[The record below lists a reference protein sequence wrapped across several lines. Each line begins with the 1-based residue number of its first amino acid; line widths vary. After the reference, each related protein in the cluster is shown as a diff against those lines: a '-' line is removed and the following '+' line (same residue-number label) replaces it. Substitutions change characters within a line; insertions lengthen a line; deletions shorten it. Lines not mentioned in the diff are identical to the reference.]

1 MKTNLDCIPCFMQQA
16 LNTARLATS
25 DETKIKKVL
34 DNIGSQLKDI
44 PMHLTPAETGQ
55 IVYRE
60 VKNVTGVTD
69 PYKALKKAHIQE
81 AKVLVPE
88 LKKMLEQSDDPLLTA
103 IRIAIAG
110 NVIDLGINKTFNLV
124 KDVEKILSQPF
135 AVFDFKAFRKQLN
148 HAQSIL
154 YLGDNCGES
163 VFDKILIEQLNK
175 PVTFAV
181 RSAPIINDVTMEE
194 AIESG
199 LDEVASLVESGCV
212 APGTILSQCTDQF
225 MEIYHHA
232 DLIISKGQGN
242 YEGLSEAGRP
252 IFFLL
257 KAKCHVIAKD
267 LDVNEG
273 DIVLKGINL

>member
-1 MKTNLDCIPCFMQQA
+1 MKTNLDCLPCFMQQA

-25 DETKIKKVL
+25 DGNSIKKVL
-34 DNIGSQLKDI
+34 ENIGSQLKDI

-60 VKNVTGVTD
+60 VKKVTGVSD
-69 PYKALKKAHIQE
+69 PYKALKKAHIRE
-81 AKVLVPE
+81 AKVLVPQ
-88 LKKMLEQSDDPLLTA
+88 LKKMVEQSDDPLLTA

-110 NVIDLGINKTFNLV
+110 NVIDLGINKTFDLV
-124 KDVEKILSQPF
+124 KDVEKILAQDF
-135 AVFDFKAFRKQLN
+135 AIFDYDSFRQQLDA
-148 HAQSIL
+148 AQNVL

-163 VFDKILIEQLNK
+163 VFDKILIEQINK

-199 LDEVASLVESGCV
+199 LDEVASLMESGCV
-212 APGTILSQCTDQF
+212 APGTILSQCTDTF
-225 MEIYHHA
+225 MEAYHHA

-242 YEGLSEAGRP
+242 YEGLSEADRP

-267 LDVNEG
+267 LGVHEG
-273 DIVLKGINL
+273 DIVLKAMHL

>member
-1 MKTNLDCIPCFMQQA
+1 MKTNLDCLSCFMQQA

-69 PYKALKKAHIQE
+69 PYKALKKAHMQE
-81 AKVLVPE
+81 AKILVPE

-124 KDVEKILSQPF
+124 KDVEKILNQPF
-135 AVFDFKAFRKQLN
+135 AVFDFEAFRKELN
-148 HAQSIL
+148 RAQSIL

-199 LDEVASLVESGCV
+199 LDEVASLMESGCI

-225 MEIYHHA
+225 MDIYHHT

-242 YEGLSEAGRP
+242 YEGLSKADRP

-267 LDVNEG
+267 LGINEG

>member
-1 MKTNLDCIPCFMQQA
+1 MKTNLDCLPCFMQQA

-25 DETKIKKVL
+25 DGNSIKKVL
-34 DNIGSQLKDI
+34 ENIGSQLKDI

-60 VKNVTGVTD
+60 VKKVTGVSD
-69 PYKALKKAHIQE
+69 PYKALKKAHIRE
-81 AKVLVPE
+81 AKVLVPQ
-88 LKKMLEQSDDPLLTA
+88 LKKMVEQSDDPLLTA

-110 NVIDLGINKTFNLV
+110 NVIDLGINKTFDLV
-124 KDVEKILSQPF
+124 KDVEKILAQDF
-135 AVFDFKAFRKQLN
+135 AIFDYDSFRQQLDG
-148 HAQSIL
+148 AQNVL

-163 VFDKILIEQLNK
+163 VFDKILIEQINK
-175 PVTFAV
+175 PVIFAV

-199 LDEVASLVESGCV
+199 LDEVASLMESGCV
-212 APGTILSQCTDQF
+212 APGTILSQCTDTF
-225 MEIYHHA
+225 MEAYHHA

-242 YEGLSEAGRP
+242 YEGLSEADRP

-267 LDVNEG
+267 LGVHEG
-273 DIVLKGINL
+273 DIVLKAMHL

>member
-1 MKTNLDCIPCFMQQA
+1 MKTNLDCLPCFMQQA

-25 DETKIKKVL
+25 DETKIKKIL

-60 VKNVTGVTD
+60 VKNVTGVSD
-69 PYKALKKAHIQE
+69 PYKSLKKAHIQE
-81 AKVLVPE
+81 AKILVPE

-124 KDVEKILSQPF
+124 KDVEKILNQDF
-135 AVFDFKAFRKQLN
+135 AVFDYEAFRKQLN
-148 HAQSIL
+148 RAQSIL

-199 LDEVASLVESGCV
+199 LDEVASLMESGCV
-212 APGTILSQCTDQF
+212 APGTILSQCTSQF

-242 YEGLSEAGRP
+242 YEGLSEADRP

-267 LDVNEG
+267 LGVNES

>member
-1 MKTNLDCIPCFMQQA
+1 MKTNLDCLPCFMQQA

-25 DETKIKKVL
+25 DGNSIKKVL
-34 DNIGSQLKDI
+34 ENIGSQLKDI

-60 VKNVTGVTD
+60 VKKVTGVSD
-69 PYKALKKAHIQE
+69 PYKALKKAHIRE
-81 AKVLVPE
+81 AKVLVPQ
-88 LKKMLEQSDDPLLTA
+88 LKKMVEQSDDPLLTA

-110 NVIDLGINKTFNLV
+110 NVIDLGINKTFDLV
-124 KDVEKILSQPF
+124 KDVEKILAQDF
-135 AVFDFKAFRKQLN
+135 AIFDYDSFRQQLDG
-148 HAQSIL
+148 AQNVL

-163 VFDKILIEQLNK
+163 VFDKILIEQINK

-199 LDEVASLVESGCV
+199 LDEVASLMESGCV
-212 APGTILSQCTDQF
+212 APGTILSQCTDTF
-225 MEIYHHA
+225 MEAYHHA

-242 YEGLSEAGRP
+242 YEGLSEADRP

-267 LDVNEG
+267 LGVHEG
-273 DIVLKGINL
+273 DIVLKAMHL

>member
-1 MKTNLDCIPCFMQQA
+1 MKTNLDCLPCFMQQA

-25 DETKIKKVL
+25 DGNSIKKVL
-34 DNIGSQLKDI
+34 ENIGSQLKDI

-60 VKNVTGVTD
+60 VKKVTGVSD
-69 PYKALKKAHIQE
+69 PYKALKKAHIRE
-81 AKVLVPE
+81 AKVLVPQ
-88 LKKMLEQSDDPLLTA
+88 LKKMVEQSDDPLLTA

-110 NVIDLGINKTFNLV
+110 NVIDLGINKTFDLV
-124 KDVEKILSQPF
+124 KDVEKILAQDF
-135 AVFDFKAFRKQLN
+135 AIFDYDSFRQQLDG
-148 HAQSIL
+148 AQNVL

-163 VFDKILIEQLNK
+163 VFDKILIEQINK
-175 PVTFAV
+175 PVIFAV

-199 LDEVASLVESGCV
+199 LDEVASLMESGCV
-212 APGTILSQCTDQF
+212 APGTILSQCTDTF
-225 MEIYHHA
+225 MEAYHHA

-242 YEGLSEAGRP
+242 YEGLSEADRP

-267 LDVNEG
+267 LGVHEG
-273 DIVLKGINL
+273 DIVLKAIHL

>member
-1 MKTNLDCIPCFMQQA
+1 MKTNLDCLPCFMQQA

-25 DETKIKKVL
+25 DENSIKKVL

-60 VKNVTGVTD
+60 VKKVTGVSD
-69 PYKALKKAHIQE
+69 PYKALKKAHIRE
-81 AKVLVPE
+81 AKLLVPQ
-88 LKKMLEQSDDPLLTA
+88 LKKMVEQSDDPLLTA

-110 NVIDLGINKTFNLV
+110 NVIDLGINKTFDLV
-124 KDVEKILSQPF
+124 KDVEKILAQDF
-135 AVFDFKAFRKQLN
+135 AIFDYDSFRQRLDD
-148 HAQSIL
+148 AQNVL

-163 VFDKILIEQLNK
+163 VFDKILIEQIKK
-175 PVTFAV
+175 PVIFAV

-199 LDEVASLVESGCV
+199 LDEVANLMESGCV
-212 APGTILSQCTDQF
+212 APGTILSQCTEEF
-225 MEIYHHA
+225 MEVYNSA

-242 YEGLSEAGRP
+242 YEGLSEADRP

-267 LDVNEG
+267 LGVHEG
-273 DIVLKGINL
+273 DIVLKAIHL